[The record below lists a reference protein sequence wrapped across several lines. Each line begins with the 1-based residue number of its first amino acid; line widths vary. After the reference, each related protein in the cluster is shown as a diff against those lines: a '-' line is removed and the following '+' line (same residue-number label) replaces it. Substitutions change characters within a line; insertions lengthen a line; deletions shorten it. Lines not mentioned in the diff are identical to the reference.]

1 MPLFVTR
8 KKGIYR
14 KMAIK
19 KKNYTPEG
27 GHIIGMTNFH
37 AKDYGKGERYEVAE
51 GTDDLQALVNLG
63 IQSLRRETG
72 KYPNNPEG
80 LEALKQGIIGYFQY
94 INDTNASLEK
104 QPVYPDIEGLS
115 MYLRTTRKTLRD
127 YEARGGEWAEVI
139 GRAKTAITAVKKQL
153 ADSFR
158 IPPILAIFDLTNNAG
173 YVNSS
178 EFRLQA
184 EPVHDS
190 LTPRI
195 NTAQIE
201 SATEALPPL
210 PEEV

>member
-1 MPLFVTR
+1 
-8 KKGIYR
+8 
-14 KMAIK
+14 MATK

-37 AKDYGKGERYEVAE
+37 AKDYGKPEGYEVAE

-72 KYPNNPEG
+72 KYPNNSEG

-94 INDTNASLEK
+94 IVDTNANMEK

-153 ADSFR
+153 ADTFR

-184 EPVHDS
+184 EPVQDGT
-190 LTPRI
+190 TPRI
-195 NTAQIE
+195 SE
-201 SATEALPPL
+201 SELARLSEAEPPKLPISTE
-210 PEEV
+210 E